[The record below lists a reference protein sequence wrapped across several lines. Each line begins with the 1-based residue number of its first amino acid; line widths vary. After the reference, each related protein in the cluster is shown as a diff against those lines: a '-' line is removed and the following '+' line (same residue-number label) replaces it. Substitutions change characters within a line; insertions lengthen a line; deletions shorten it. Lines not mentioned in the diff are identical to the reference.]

1 MAVVKIIQ
9 LLFFFLLRVYAFIFD
24 VKGSMLFSREWCD
37 LVFEG
42 RNREY
47 GAYVLRRDAGLRYRR
62 VAMIFASVFFVFAV
76 LASITGYFVYKAI
89 QETIA
94 EVEEVVKLK
103 SLKDPELKNVST
115 GRRAVAHAKPDAVT
129 DTPEVVEEAVV
140 TSAPIGIKGPDDGE
154 FVEES
159 SMIDKDP
166 YHNAADKELPV
177 EGVQLTKTEMVEGMP
192 MFPGGHQ
199 ALMRFMDEHCV
210 YSETA
215 IKRKLE
221 GDLEVAFIV
230 DEEGNVIEP
239 EVVKSLH
246 PMLDK
251 AALEAV
257 KQMPKWH
264 PGVLR
269 GKPTCVRISIPVHFQ
284 VK

>member
-1 MAVVKIIQ
+1 
-9 LLFFFLLRVYAFIFD
+9 
-24 VKGSMLFSREWCD
+24 MLFSHEWCD

-42 RNREY
+42 RNKEY

-62 VAMIFASVFFVFAV
+62 VAVIFASAFLVLAV

-103 SLKDPELKNVST
+103 TLKDPELKNVSV
-115 GRRAVAHAKPDAVT
+115 GRRAVANAKPDAVT
-129 DTPEVVEEAVV
+129 DTPEVVEEAV
-140 TSAPIGIKGPDDGE
+140 TMSAPIGVKGPDDADSNLD
-154 FVEES
+154 S
-159 SMIDKDP
+159 SMTDKDSN
-166 YHNAADKELPV
+166 HNAADKELPV
-177 EGVQLTKTEMVEGMP
+177 EGVQLTKTDIVEGMP

-210 YSETA
+210 YSSSA

-239 EVVKSLH
+239 EIVKSLH
-246 PMLDK
+246 PTLDK

-284 VK
+284 VR